1 MLKIMKKILLFQL
14 LVLSSIACFAQALNF
29 KTDIATAK
37 TSYSSGKLEDAH
49 FALQQSMQ
57 EIDIIIG
64 KEVLKLLPAKMD
76 TLSVVSK
83 DDNVTGNISFVG
95 ATIHRSYGKGS
106 KTAQVEII
114 NNSPLLGTL
123 NAFLTSPLLSG
134 LGNNDG
140 KTKVLKVQGYK
151 SRLTKEEE
159 SEPGKNAYRL
169 EIPFSN
175 ALVTFNINKSTESEV
190 IAMANTI
197 PFDQIAKLIQ

>member
-1 MLKIMKKILLFQL
+1 MKQSFII
-14 LVLSSIACFAQALNF
+14 LVLFTTLQGNSQALNF

-37 TSYSSGKLEDAH
+37 SAYSSGKLEDAH

-64 KEVLKLLPAKMD
+64 KEVLKLLPQKMD
-76 TLSVVSK
+76 TLAAVPAQ
-83 DDNVTGNISFVG
+83 DNVTGNISFVG
-95 ATIHRSYGKGS
+95 ATIHRSYGKGT
-106 KTAQVEII
+106 KKAEVEIV

-123 NAFLTSPLLSG
+123 NAFLTSPLLAG
-134 LGNNDG
+134 LGNDG
-140 KTKVLKVQGYK
+140 KTKVLKIQGYK
-151 SRLTKEEE
+151 SRLTKEENTGGAL
-159 SEPGKNAYRL
+159 SYRL

-175 ALVTFNINKSTESEV
+175 ALVTLNVNNSTDTEV